1 MLRTL
6 RLVTS
11 YLFTIAA
18 SLAQLGVVWYVLGRV
33 TDRTEVMIVT
43 LAGVLY
49 VGIDLTG
56 RATSAKFDQLKQEIF
71 RSRTEMRRLLDPKWK
86 EKAIEELE
94 VRERQTSKEFHS
106 AMQGLFAAFVSAAVL
121 IWCLVRFFS
130 VI

>member
-1 MLRTL
+1 ML

-11 YLFTIAA
+11 YLFTIVA

-33 TDRTEVMIVT
+33 TDRVEVMIVT

-71 RSRTEMRRLLDPKWK
+71 KSKTEMQRFLDPEWK
-86 EKAIEELE
+86 EKAIEDFEL
-94 VRERQTSKEFHS
+94 RERQASKEFHS
-106 AMQGLFAAFVSAAVL
+106 AMRGLFATFVSAAVL
-121 IWCLVRFFS
+121 LWCLIRFFS